1 MGMKRAFIVLL
12 VMLGFQ
18 SIQCQ
23 RDFSIELPDESL
35 RELTPFEKQLAES
48 GNDFGLTLFQTIV
61 QAEADKNIFISPLS
75 VAMALGMTT
84 NGAAG
89 TTEEAM
95 RNTLGFGNLTNQEIN
110 ESFSSLI
117 ALLTELDSEVV
128 FEIANS
134 IWCRDTFPVEE
145 SFIDVNKNYF
155 DAEVSD
161 LDFSSPSAPDVIN
174 GWVNDKTH
182 GKIEEIIDQIDPLV
196 VMYLINAIYFNG
208 TWQYEF
214 DEEETRDD
222 VFNRPDDSQVACRMM
237 EQENDFDYF
246 ENDDFQAIDLPY
258 GNGQFSMTVFLPK
271 PDRSVD
277 DLIAELNWTNWI
289 MWMNQFQTKRG
300 SLYLPKFTIEYK
312 LLMNDC
318 LSDMGMG
325 IAFDPEQADFTKI
338 NSDGDLYISRVLHK
352 TYVDVDEEGTEA
364 SAVTAVEV
372 SLTSIGGDPAGFIM
386 RVDRPFFFVIRE
398 DHSQTLLFMG
408 KINDPSVQ

>member
-1 MGMKRAFIVLL
+1 MGMKRAIIVLF

-23 RDFSIELPDESL
+23 RDFSIELPDEPL

-48 GNDFGLTLFQTIV
+48 GNDFGLTLFQEIV
-61 QAEADKNIFISPLS
+61 QAEPDTNIFISPLS
-75 VAMALGMTT
+75 VAMALGMTY
-84 NGAAG
+84 NGSAG

-95 RNTLGFGNLTNQEIN
+95 RNTLGFGNLTDQEIN
-110 ESFSSLI
+110 ESYSSLI
-117 ALLTELDSEVV
+117 ALLTELDPEVI

-134 IWCRDTFPVEE
+134 IWYRDTFPVEE
-145 SFIDVNKNYF
+145 SFIDINKAYF

-174 GWVNDKTH
+174 NWVGQKTH
-182 GKIEEIIDQIDPLV
+182 GKIEEIINQIDPLV

-208 TWQYEF
+208 TWQFEF
-214 DEEETRDD
+214 DEEETQDD
-222 VFNRPDDSQVACRMM
+222 VFNRPDHSQVACRMM

-246 ENDDFQAIDLPY
+246 ENADFQAVDLPY
-258 GNGQFSMTVFLPK
+258 GNGQFSMTIFLPK
-271 PDRSVD
+271 SGQSVD
-277 DLIAELNWTNWI
+277 DLIAELSWAKWI
-289 MWMNQFQTKRG
+289 TWMNQFRRTRG

-312 LLMNDC
+312 ALLNDC

-325 IAFDPEQADFTKI
+325 VAFDPEHADFTKI
-338 NSDGDLYISRVLHK
+338 NRNGDLYISKVLHK
-352 TYVDVDEEGTEA
+352 TYVEVDEEGTEA
-364 SAVTAVEV
+364 SAVTAVEI
-372 SLTSIGGDPAGFIM
+372 SLTSIGGSEGFVM

-408 KINDPSVQ
+408 KVTDPSVQ